1 MGNGILIDLNDGR
14 PAMEIT
20 AGLRAPA
27 VTGSINTNGLS
38 TPANSWDFGLS
49 MSPGSTAFCLP
60 TKAVHVDAY
69 DVIPEVYYMN
79 GFQKVNDGVGRIT
92 LSNFNGA
99 NGRIIDFG
107 GNCFEIL
114 PASPSSSPGI
124 LVENSTDFLAI
135 SSNSR
140 LMSAAWVGGI
150 QVNGAASL
158 PVSGIPFGKWDNPN
172 VSLESDGSTIWCRD
186 VTYSG
191 IDDVAASTYVQLV
204 IFRNEPPPAGP
215 GLTMSNSSGQIVFSS
230 VRRPFVLGGFIQ
242 ISNGYQSINGG
253 FFPLLRCGATTRVTG
268 GYNNLRYK
276 GVCMS
281 GGSVRAVPGSVI
293 GNYSTQSGAQF
304 PFDTN
309 ISMELPFTP
318 NMY

>member
-1 MGNGILIDLNDGR
+1 MPQGILIDLNDGR
-14 PAMEIT
+14 PPMQIT

-27 VTGSINTNGLS
+27 FSGVIQANGFAS
-38 TPANSWDFGLS
+38 SNSYWDFGLT
-49 MSPGSTAFCLP
+49 MTPGSTAFCLP
-60 TKAVHVDAY
+60 TQAVYVD
-69 DVIPEVYYMN
+69 DFGTIPEVYFLN
-79 GFQKVNDGVGRIT
+79 GFSKVNDYTGRI
-92 LSNFNGA
+92 SIGNFNGSS
-99 NGRIIDFG
+99 GRLLIFY

-114 PASPSSSPGI
+114 PASTGNQGI
-124 LVENSTDFLAI
+124 LVENSTDFSAI
-135 SSNSR
+135 PNNAR
-140 LMSAAWVGGI
+140 LMSAAYVGGL

-158 PVSGIPFGKWDNPN
+158 PVSGIPFGMWDNPN

-186 VTYSG
+186 INYGGT
-191 IDDVAASTYVQLV
+191 DDVAASTYVNLV
-204 IFRNEPPPAGP
+204 IFNNSPPPSGP
-215 GLTMSNSSGQIVFSS
+215 GITMSNPSGQIVFSS

-242 ISNGYQSINGG
+242 INNSWQYVGG
-253 FFPLLRCGATTRVTG
+253 FFPILRCGATARVTG

-281 GGSVRAVPGSVI
+281 GGSVRSVPGTVI

-309 ISMELPFTP
+309 ISMSLPFTP

>member
-1 MGNGILIDLNDGR
+1 MPQGILIDLNDGR
-14 PAMEIT
+14 PPMQIT

-27 VTGSINTNGLS
+27 VSGVIQANGFAS
-38 TPANSWDFGLS
+38 SNSYWDFGLT
-49 MSPGSTAFCLP
+49 MTPGSTAFCLP
-60 TKAVHVDAY
+60 SQAVYVD
-69 DVIPEVYYMN
+69 DLGTIPEVYFLN
-79 GFQKVNDGVGRIT
+79 GFSKVNDSTGRI
-92 LSNFNGA
+92 SIGNFNGSQ
-99 NGRIIDFG
+99 GRLLSFY

-114 PASPSSSPGI
+114 PASTGNQGI
-124 LVENSTDFLAI
+124 LVENSTDFSAI
-135 SSNSR
+135 PNNAR
-140 LMSAAWVGGI
+140 LMSAAYVGGL

-158 PVSGIPFGKWDNPN
+158 PVSGIPFGMWDNPN

-186 VTYSG
+186 INYGGT
-191 IDDVAASTYVQLV
+191 DDVAASTYVNLV
-204 IFRNEPPPAGP
+204 IFNNSPPPSGP
-215 GLTMSNSSGQIVFSS
+215 GITMSNPSGQIVFSS

-242 ISNGYQSINGG
+242 ISNSWQYVGG
-253 FFPLLRCGATTRVTG
+253 FFPILRCGATTRVTG

-281 GGSVRAVPGSVI
+281 GGSVRSVPGTVI

-309 ISMELPFTP
+309 ISMSLPFTP

>member
-1 MGNGILIDLNDGR
+1 MPQGILIDLNDGR
-14 PAMEIT
+14 PPMQIT

-27 VTGSINTNGLS
+27 FSGAIQADRFPSS
-38 TPANSWDFGLS
+38 NSYWDFGLN
-49 MSPGSTAFCLP
+49 MTPGSTAFCLP
-60 TKAVHVDAY
+60 SKAVYVDEFGT
-69 DVIPEVYYMN
+69 IPEVYFLS
-79 GFQKVNDGVGRIT
+79 GFSKVNDSTGRI
-92 LSNFNGA
+92 SVGNFNGSP
-99 NGRIIDFG
+99 NRLLTFY

-114 PASPSSSPGI
+114 PASTGNQGI
-124 LVENSTDFLAI
+124 LVENSTDFSAI
-135 SSNSR
+135 PNNAR
-140 LMSAAWVGGI
+140 LMSAEYVGGL

-158 PVSGIPFGKWDNPN
+158 PVSGIPFGMWDNPN
-172 VSLESDGSTIWCRD
+172 VSLESDGTTIWCRD
-186 VTYSG
+186 ITYG
-191 IDDVAASTYVQLV
+191 GTDDVAASTYVQLV

-215 GLTMSNSSGQIVFSS
+215 GITMSNPSGQIVFSS

-242 ISNGYQSINGG
+242 INNSWQYVGG
-253 FFPLLRCGATTRVTG
+253 FFPILRCGATTRVTG

-309 ISMELPFTP
+309 ISMALPFIP
-318 NMY
+318 NFY